1 MMTHSTEQQAQTL
14 MERDALYPSQPKP
27 DTLTNDQIVPSE
39 NSTGLESFV
48 QQSDKTAEELIVD
61 GISLELSQ
69 FEAWLGYRVK
79 NEVLRQIFDKEI
91 PEGEIDITAV
101 ASIVKNEVETE
112 RDRRF
117 QSSMELENDTI
128 PTAALRQLP
137 DEKSPTSY
145 WRKDVANLEVRS
157 GIDSGLSSLLDT
169 IADTGEDG
177 LRDLSEVLIAEVHN
191 EARDEAIRILV
202 QQERDLRQQ
211 HDRDQE
217 QIQSLREKVVTL
229 HNELQSAKQD
239 IQDRD
244 LELLNQEVETHLRS
258 EQSLAA

>member
-1 MMTHSTEQQAQTL
+1 
-14 MERDALYPSQPKP
+14 
-27 DTLTNDQIVPSE
+27 
-39 NSTGLESFV
+39 
-48 QQSDKTAEELIVD
+48 
-61 GISLELSQ
+61 
-69 FEAWLGYRVK
+69 
-79 NEVLRQIFDKEI
+79 
-91 PEGEIDITAV
+91 
-101 ASIVKNEVETE
+101 VKNEVETE